1 LSRKLP
7 EGTYIP
13 SRRERDRDTLRSEPQ
28 ISSEEIAPF
37 HAKVLQEVAEFE
49 GTFEVQ
55 RNKAQEEEHLLEYRR
70 EPRLQAS

>member
-1 LSRKLP
+1 LP

-55 RNKAQEEEHLLEYRR
+55 RSKAQEEECLLEYRR
-70 EPRLQAS
+70 ELRL

>member
-37 HAKVLQEVAEFE
+37 HAKVLQEVVEFE

-55 RNKAQEEEHLLEYRR
+55 RNKAQEG
-70 EPRLQAS
+70 

>member
-1 LSRKLP
+1 LSRKFP

-37 HAKVLQEVAEFE
+37 HAKVLQEVAQSSKEPLRFRE
-49 GTFEVQ
+49 IKLRR
-55 RNKAQEEEHLLEYRR
+55 RN
-70 EPRLQAS
+70 AS

>member
-1 LSRKLP
+1 LSGKLP

-28 ISSEEIAPF
+28 IILEEIAPF
-37 HAKVLQEVAEFE
+37 HAKVLQEVSKFE

-55 RNKAQEEEHLLEYRR
+55 RNKSQ
-70 EPRLQAS
+70 

>member
-1 LSRKLP
+1 VLEQEVA

-37 HAKVLQEVAEFE
+37 
-49 GTFEVQ
+49 VQ
-55 RNKAQEEEHLLEYRR
+55 RSCK
-70 EPRLQAS
+70 RLQSSKEPLRFREIKLRRRNAS